1 MASCKDDNKTL
12 ENTTHSAASTATPV
26 STNASGAAP
35 ALQLLDTLWV
45 DAAAFRPPLNAGLVF
60 SFAIPHPDTLTLY
73 GWICKGNSGKC
84 TGEFDTHP
92 DLKLTEGR
100 RSLYA
105 GYGPVVF
112 WENVIL
118 NKSDVSAIQA
128 KIVAHPNHP
137 YVLFAPENKNGHIK
151 YNIILSATD
160 PTGVR
165 GTSTLPPLPPDQD
178 TQIDANPSP
187 PKNTSN

>member
-1 MASCKDDNKTL
+1 MTSCKDDNKTL
-12 ENTTHSAASTATPV
+12 ENTTSSAASTPTAV
-26 STNASGAAP
+26 STNASGTAP

-45 DAAAFRPPLNAGLVF
+45 DAATFRPLPNAGLVF

-73 GWICKGNSGKC
+73 GWVCKGNAGNC
-84 TGEFDTHP
+84 TGQFDTDP

-105 GYGPVVF
+105 GYGPIVF

-118 NKSDVSAIQA
+118 NKSDVSAIKA
-128 KIVAHPNHP
+128 KIVTYPNHP

-151 YNIILSATD
+151 YNIILSGKD
-160 PTGVR
+160 PKKVTE
-165 GTSTLPPLPPDQD
+165 TSTLPPPPDED
-178 TQIDANPSP
+178 TGIDANPSP
-187 PKNTSN
+187 PKNSSN